1 VRIKRIEISGFKSI
15 ANLLLE
21 DVTPYSVFAGANGA
35 GKSNLADA
43 LAFVSA
49 IIEMGA
55 TKAIRKFNGFHSIHC
70 YKLRGKKART
80 FEFKIDLAI
89 DELSILY
96 ELKVHYM
103 NDLIPFLE
111 EHLHI
116 GQDRRV
122 VLERKKDN
130 APIIHND
137 LGGKSQLPIPDDL
150 SALVFLRYIPIYD
163 FLTNIKIFRFDPL
176 GAKEPDS
183 SSTDAS
189 GLHSHGHNVATMLAT
204 LEKNDDFRTQI
215 IDWMTL
221 IVPSM
226 EKITTKQQR
235 LDNKTF
241 IKFKEEGTKAQFPAS
256 LVSDGTIYAL
266 CIMTAVLSRSKSKG
280 LTIIEEPERGIHP
293 QAIGELVQLMREN
306 ASIEHPVFVTSHS
319 ESVVR
324 ASKPQELWLVNKE
337 DGKTDAKNAAKN
349 CGDLGDLNLD
359 KAWLMNFFN
368 GGLPW

>member
-15 ANLLLE
+15 AHLILD

-55 TKAIRKFNGFHSIHC
+55 TKAIRQFNGFSSIHC
-70 YKLRGKKART
+70 YKLRKQQART
-80 FEFKIDLAI
+80 FEFEIDIEI
-89 DELSILY
+89 DNLMLFY
-96 ELKVHYM
+96 VLKVHCM
-103 NDLIPFLE
+103 DDSLPFLE
-111 EHLHI
+111 EHLYMGLDKRMMLQREKNNPPNIFHA
-116 GQDRRV
+116 
-122 VLERKKDN
+122 N
-130 APIIHND
+130 
-137 LGGKSQLPIPDDL
+137 GKHELPIPDDL
-150 SALVFLRYIPIYD
+150 SALVFLRHVPLYN

-176 GAKEPDS
+176 GAKEPDA
-183 SSTDAS
+183 SSTDSS

-226 EKITTKQQR
+226 EKITTEQQR

-280 LTIIEEPERGIHP
+280 LTLIEEPERGIHP
-293 QAIGELVQLMREN
+293 QAIGELVQLMRDN
-306 ASIEHPVFVTSHS
+306 ATLEHPVFVTSHS

-324 ASKPQELWLVNKE
+324 ASKSQELWLVNKE
-337 DGKTDAKNAAKN
+337 DGKTNAKNAEKN
-349 CGDLGDLNLD
+349 CGNLGDLNLD